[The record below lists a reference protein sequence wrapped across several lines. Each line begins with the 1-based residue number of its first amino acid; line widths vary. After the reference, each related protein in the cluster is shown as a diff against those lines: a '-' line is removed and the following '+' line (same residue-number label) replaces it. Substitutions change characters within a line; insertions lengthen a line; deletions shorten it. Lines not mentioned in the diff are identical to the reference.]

1 MIKYST
7 TDINKLYDGS
17 AAVNKMYHGSTLSFV
32 KYKGSEPIQPML
44 KIEMYA
50 STNGTLLDSIS
61 MDDDGTGIINNQKM
75 ATFVQNNPFSAD
87 VSNTLNL
94 FKITVG
100 DTVTEYAPYSS
111 TTMNVYDTS
120 GHTRNIINSTFCLIA
135 PNVITY
141 APYSVYG
148 MYALGQTPIILD
160 INTRGATFYRNNFV
174 VLSSS
179 INKIDLDFSH
189 STFIGYNDTPNQLY
203 FNFTNS
209 SVIKS
214 LILPS
219 TITSLNRSIYA
230 CSNLEWIE
238 MQSFTPP
245 TIDTNDTSSLTNLP
259 SLTAI
264 YVPQGHKSQYQNA
277 NGWSNLASI
286 IKTKPL

>member
-32 KYKGSEPIQPML
+32 KYKGAEPTQPML
-44 KIEMYA
+44 KIEMYE

-75 ATFVQNNPFSAD
+75 ATFVQNNPFSAS
-87 VSNTLNL
+87 VSNNY
-94 FKITVG
+94 FKIIVG
-100 DTVTEYAPYSS
+100 DMVDEYNPYTS
-111 TTMNVYDTS
+111 TTMNVSDTS
-120 GHTRNIINSTFCLIA
+120 GNTISLINNTFGISATSVRTFGSYVFYNLYKRNKLPLYI
-135 PNVITY
+135 
-141 APYSVYG
+141 
-148 MYALGQTPIILD
+148 D
-160 INTRGATFYRNNFV
+160 INTSGTTFYQHNFTIIGGD
-174 VLSSS
+174 SP
-179 INKIDLDFSH
+179 IDMDFSK
-189 STFIGYNDTPNQLY
+189 STFIGQNNQENKMY
-203 FNFTNS
+203 FHFTNS
-209 SVIKS
+209 SGIKS

-219 TITSLNRSIYA
+219 TITSLNYSIYS

-259 SLTAI
+259 KLTAI

-286 IKTKPL
+286 ITTKPI

>member
-32 KYKGSEPIQPML
+32 KYKGEEPTQPML
-44 KIEMYA
+44 KIEMYE

-75 ATFVQNNPFSAD
+75 ATFVQNNPFSAS
-87 VSNTLNL
+87 VSNNC
-94 FKITVG
+94 FKIIVG
-100 DTVTEYAPYSS
+100 DMVDEYNPYTS
-111 TTMNVYDTS
+111 TTMNVSDTS
-120 GHTRNIINSTFCLIA
+120 GNTISLINNTFGISATSVRTFGSYVFYNLYKRNKLPLYI
-135 PNVITY
+135 
-141 APYSVYG
+141 
-148 MYALGQTPIILD
+148 D
-160 INTRGATFYRNNFV
+160 INTSGTTFYQRNFTIIGGD
-174 VLSSS
+174 SP
-179 INKIDLDFSH
+179 IDMDFSK

-203 FNFTNS
+203 FHFTNS

-219 TITSLNRSIYA
+219 TITSLNHSIYS
-230 CSNLEWIE
+230 CRNLEWIE

-259 SLTAI
+259 KLTAI
-264 YVPQGHKSQYQNA
+264 YVPQGHKSEYQNA

-286 IKTKPL
+286 ITTKPI